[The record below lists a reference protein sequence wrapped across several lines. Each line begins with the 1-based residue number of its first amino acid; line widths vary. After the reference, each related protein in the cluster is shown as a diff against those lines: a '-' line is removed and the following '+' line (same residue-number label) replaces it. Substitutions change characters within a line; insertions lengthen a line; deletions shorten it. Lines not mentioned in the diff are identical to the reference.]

1 MNSEAATPSFEARQ
15 RALACMERQQWADAL
30 EAWEA
35 WWGLDAQTANQDPDA
50 MHDRAVCLLHCKR
63 TPEAL
68 RWLDLAVECQPDYS
82 YRYASRGWMKQAAKD
97 LDGALADYKKAL
109 ELDPDD
115 AITWNNLGLLE
126 ERMGYQQQAQERFKV
141 SDELLGILKANG
153 IDTERAPAPSSNA
166 PSGGVSNDAT
176 PSPSPHEQA
185 KRARRIWAEMRRAMF
200 TTEGRNELWGFIR
213 NGFTLRH

>member
-1 MNSEAATPSFEARQ
+1 
-15 RALACMERQQWADAL
+15 
-30 EAWEA
+30 
-35 WWGLDAQTANQDPDA
+35 
-50 MHDRAVCLLHCKR
+50 
-63 TPEAL
+63 
-68 RWLDLAVECQPDYS
+68 
-82 YRYASRGWMKQAAKD
+82 MKQAAQD

-153 IDTERAPAPSSNA
+153 IDTERAPATSGGAPDANLPQKTTAALGPNKTANNA
-166 PSGGVSNDAT
+166 P
-176 PSPSPHEQA
+176 
-185 KRARRIWAEMRRAMF
+185 RFWAEMRRAMF
-200 TTEGRNELWGFIR
+200 TSEGRNELWGFIR

>member
-1 MNSEAATPSFEARQ
+1 MNSDASTPSSEARL
-15 RALACMERQQWADAL
+15 RALAAMECQQWADAL
-30 EAWEA
+30 DAWET
-35 WWGLDAQTANQDPDA
+35 WWGLAAQTANQDPDA

-63 TPEAL
+63 TAEAL
-68 RWLDLAVECQPDYS
+68 RWLDLAVDCQPDYS
-82 YRYASRGWMKQAAKD
+82 YRYASRGWMKQAAQD

-153 IDTERAPAPSSNA
+153 IDTERAPATSGGAPDANLPQKTTAALGPNETANNA
-166 PSGGVSNDAT
+166 P
-176 PSPSPHEQA
+176 
-185 KRARRIWAEMRRAMF
+185 RFWAEMRRAMF
-200 TTEGRNELWGFIR
+200 TSEGRNELWGFIR